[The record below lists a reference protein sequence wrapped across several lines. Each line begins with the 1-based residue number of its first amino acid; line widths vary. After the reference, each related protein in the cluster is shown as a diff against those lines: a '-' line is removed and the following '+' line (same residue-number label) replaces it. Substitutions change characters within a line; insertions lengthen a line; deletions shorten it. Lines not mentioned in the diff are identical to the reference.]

1 MAGPHDW
8 PWVGGPFCHTGPLL
22 ILSPIPALCWVCW
35 KNREGP
41 LGWGCSWGGR
51 GQAGDMSITD
61 RVEVGGVLGEG
72 QGVLWADGTRH
83 PRMT

>member
-1 MAGPHDW
+1 
-8 PWVGGPFCHTGPLL
+8 
-22 ILSPIPALCWVCW
+22 
-35 KNREGP
+35 